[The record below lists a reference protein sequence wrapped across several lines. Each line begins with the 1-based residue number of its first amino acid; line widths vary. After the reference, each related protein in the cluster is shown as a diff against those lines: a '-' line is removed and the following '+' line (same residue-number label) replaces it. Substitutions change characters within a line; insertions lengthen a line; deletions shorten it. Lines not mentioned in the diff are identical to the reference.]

1 MRRRAR
7 LLVFEGANGVGKSTL
22 SRRLV
27 EDLSAQ
33 RWPVRQ
39 FAFPG
44 HLAGSVGQLV
54 YQLHHDSAGLG
65 VEQLHPTSLQLM
77 HIAAHVDAIF
87 RMIRPALLENN
98 DVVLDRFWWSTWV
111 YGTVAGISD
120 EMLWAILKPELLAW
134 KSIHPAAIFLVERE
148 DPVEP
153 KLKQISEQYRQL
165 RDTQKQTCPVFTI
178 NNKLDVQSTMMQIK
192 RDLDSLDP

>member
-1 MRRRAR
+1 
-7 LLVFEGANGVGKSTL
+7 
-22 SRRLV
+22 
-27 EDLSAQ
+27 
-33 RWPVRQ
+33 
-39 FAFPG
+39 
-44 HLAGSVGQLV
+44 
-54 YQLHHDSAGLG
+54 
-65 VEQLHPTSLQLM
+65 
-77 HIAAHVDAIF
+77 
-87 RMIRPALLENN
+87 MIRPALLENN